1 MICSFMPELQPLFEF
16 DPLLLR
22 VYIKKTAVVDL
33 KNLVGKVPTD
43 ILLMRL
49 AEDNLHKIQVNMC
62 CIHFIHRT
70 AFICLPGLSAC
81 LPAYND

>member
-1 MICSFMPELQPLFEF
+1 MMCSFMPKLQPLFKF

-22 VYIKKTAVVDL
+22 VFIKKTAGADL

-49 AEDNLHKIQVNMC
+49 AEDNLHKTQVC
-62 CIHFIHRT
+62 VTYVHLI
-70 AFICLPGLSAC
+70 
-81 LPAYND
+81 

>member
-1 MICSFMPELQPLFEF
+1 MICSFMPELQPLFKF

-22 VYIKKTAVVDL
+22 VFIKKTAVTDL

-49 AEDNLHKIQVNMC
+49 AEDNLCKMQVHIS
-62 CIHFIHRT
+62 CIHFI
-70 AFICLPGLSAC
+70 
-81 LPAYND
+81 